1 MTLGPPSPHSA
12 PAFLKEI
19 RLYALSKWLRSI
31 PFISCLALVFL
42 GQLEAQAQAVGV
54 QKAPQRPLVLE
65 VDLTDAPRRLFHARM
80 VIPVTAGNL
89 TLVYPKWIPGEHM
102 PTGPVVD
109 TAGLVIRAGGVVL
122 PWRRDDVDMFSI
134 RVEVPQG
141 AAELE
146 VTLDLLSPPPGIED
160 YSAGASA
167 TANLAMLSW
176 NTLVL
181 YPAGIE
187 ARNLPV
193 VPSVKLPVGWTLSTP
208 LTLVVRTGGDSAR
221 TSFVPVS
228 LARLVDSPVLAGA
241 HLREVALGTVDGAP
255 HFLTLAAET
264 AADTELRP
272 EQKAGFEKLVLEAQ
286 ALFGAHHYESYR
298 FLTSLSDSV
307 AHFGLEHHQSSDDR
321 ALGRTLVDPELF
333 MATATLWSH
342 EYVHS
347 WNGKYRRPVGL
358 ATTDFQQPMKGEL
371 LWVYEGLTEYLGNVL
386 GARSGLETT
395 DNLRELIALEAD
407 DMQQHR
413 GRVWRPLEDTA
424 VAAQVLY
431 AARPDWQ
438 AWRRGVDFY
447 FEGTLLWLEVDTR
460 IRESTKGAHSLDDFC
475 KRFHGGKSGGPELRP
490 YTLDDVVAALNDVA
504 PGDWRGFL
512 EKRLHT
518 LSPEAPLQGIEAS
531 GWRLAYGPERTVY
544 QRASDARRKQLD
556 LRASIGVVVDLRD
569 GKLIDVVPDSP
580 AFRGGLGPAMSLVA
594 VNGRKFSEEVLRTA
608 VARTGSEKLELLV
621 ENAETFKS
629 FPLEYAGGARYPHLE
644 RIAGRPDVLTTI
656 LAPRTG
662 PPPKKAP

>member
-1 MTLGPPSPHSA
+1 L
-12 PAFLKEI
+12 F
-19 RLYALSKWLRSI
+19 ALSPWSRCCV
-31 PFISCLALVFL
+31 FVACLAI
-42 GQLEAQAQAVGV
+42 GRPGIAGAQAVAV

-80 VIPVTAGNL
+80 VIPASPGTM
-89 TLVYPKWIPGEHM
+89 TLAYPKWIPGEHM

-109 TAGLVIRAGGVVL
+109 TAGLVIRAGGVAL
-122 PWRRDDVDMFSI
+122 PWRRDDVDMFSV
-134 RVEVPQG
+134 RVDVPAG
-141 AAELE
+141 TAELD
-146 VTLDLLSPPPGIED
+146 VTLDLLSPPPGIEGF
-160 YSAGASA
+160 SAGASA

-176 NTLVL
+176 NEVVL
-181 YPAGIE
+181 YPPGIE
-187 ARNLPV
+187 AKNLPV
-193 VPSVKLPVGWTLSTP
+193 VPSVKLPAGWTLSTP
-208 LTLVVRTGGDSAR
+208 LTPVLRAGGDPSR
-221 TSFVPVS
+221 TTFVPVS
-228 LARLVDSPVLAGA
+228 LARLVDSPVLVGA
-241 HLREVALGTVDGAP
+241 HLREVPLGTVDGAP

-264 AADTELRP
+264 AADIELRP
-272 EQKAGFEKLVLEAQ
+272 AQKAAFEKLVLEAQ

-321 ALGRTLVDPELF
+321 AAGHTLVDPDLF

-342 EYVHS
+342 EYAHS

-358 ATTDFQQPMKGEL
+358 VTTDFQQPMKGDL

-395 DNLRELIALEAD
+395 ENLREIIALQAD

-424 VAAQVLY
+424 VAAQLLY

-460 IRESTKGAHSLDDFC
+460 IRASTKGARSLDDFC
-475 KRFHGGKSGGPELRP
+475 RRFHGGKSAGPELRP
-490 YTLDDVVAALNDVA
+490 YTLDDVVATLNDVA
-504 PGDWRGFL
+504 PADWRGFF
-512 EKRLHT
+512 EGRLHT
-518 LSPEAPLQGIEAS
+518 LSPDAPLQGIEAA
-531 GWRLAYGPERTVY
+531 GWKLAYGPERTAY
-544 QRASDARRKQLD
+544 QRAYDARRKQLD
-556 LRASIGVVVDLRD
+556 LRASIGLVVDPSD

-580 AFRGGLGPAMSLVA
+580 AFRAGLGPAMHLVA
-594 VNGRKFSEEVLRTA
+594 VNGRKFSEEGLRTA
-608 VARTGSEKLELLV
+608 VARTGAEKLELLV

-629 FPLEYAGGARYPHLE
+629 YPVEYAGGARYPHLE
-644 RIAGRPDVLTTI
+644 RIAGRPDVLAAI
-656 LAPRTG
+656 LAARTT
-662 PPPKKAP
+662 PPPKKAL